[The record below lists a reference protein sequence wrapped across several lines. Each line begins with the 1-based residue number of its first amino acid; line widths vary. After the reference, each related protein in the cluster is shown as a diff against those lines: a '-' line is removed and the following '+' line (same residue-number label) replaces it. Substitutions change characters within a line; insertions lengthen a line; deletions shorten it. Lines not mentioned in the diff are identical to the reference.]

1 MYLTHSAKLWKTL
14 VTRSFSNTIRT
25 PWDRMYLEAKASII
39 VGYNRLYYTREKSH
53 VPRGG
58 SINYCWFYIR
68 EKLTPLLCLS
78 QFCARL
84 SEWYL
89 WRSLVLGT
97 RSENQKMDLMETI
110 YEEGKELI
118 SAPHWYWYWSLLPA
132 DIAHF
137 FGTTLNG
144 KYEDFCHALHKR
156 FFVLSWFLMIICHL
170 SI

>member
-1 MYLTHSAKLWKTL
+1 MYSKCIWLTQQSCGRHWWRGHFQTPSELPGIACTL
-14 VTRSFSNTIRT
+14 A
-25 PWDRMYLEAKASII
+25 DASII
-39 VGYNRLYYTREKSH
+39 GDNRLY
-53 VPRGG
+53 
-58 SINYCWFYIR
+58 IR
-68 EKLTPLLCLS
+68 ERLTPLLCLS

-137 FGTTLNG
+137 FGATING
-144 KYEDFCHALHKR
+144 KYEDIFVMLFIKDFLSCHDSWWSFVTFLFR
-156 FFVLSWFLMIICHL
+156 FFRPVMMPG
-170 SI
+170 